1 MQSKS
6 LVFLLIVFVS
16 IPIFII
22 SSNHEIFFFIFS
34 VILTVISIRNFYLQ
48 LTGESFQGGEADDE
62 LEEELE
68 ELIGIDV
75 KKFGK
80 GLNIV
85 YNLLVIL
92 FLCYCTFFLDTVILK
107 AVASFAILLQ
117 IYFIIKKTRKMLPA
131 YNADLHKPQILFSS
145 VLNIA
150 VIVLTLLNKG
160 FRIN

>member
-150 VIVLTLLNKG
+150 VIVLTLLNKV